1 MAKHEALEE
10 TNSPKPSDD
19 TTSNVKKP
27 KNLGDGKASIAG
39 SVFNLANAVCI
50 NTNIFPS
57 FNSLSHY
64 I

>member
-27 KNLGDGKASIAG
+27 KNLGDGKASIDG

-50 NTNIFPS
+50 NT
-57 FNSLSHY
+57 
-64 I
+64 